1 MLRMNNTND
10 IEKMRRYYR
19 TSDMINLLEHFPE
32 ISPIRNL
39 TIVENELD
47 FINNKEEID
56 SFEGNRVDSLKGRQ
70 LITGLDNDGRN
81 KELLS
86 MLRQI
91 KVIDPYGVLVLF
103 NVTIPQSERYER
115 YAGISVGVALGEA
128 VYIDAVGKGFDGREL
143 SKGICTHERYFIP
156 WFELRKCCIE
166 NFKQYQTYEINER
179 DYRETRFNRIEFLK
193 SLNLNPIIF
202 EKYIPEN
209 YEPIPDF
216 IWLNVI
222 KGILKKLEKR
232 EEILLNSDFTNF
244 AISGH
249 TEGKEFCPWQM
260 FDKNRFVLAKKLNK

>member
-128 VYIDAVGKGFDGREL
+128 VYIDAVGKGFDGR
-143 SKGICTHERYFIP
+143 K
-156 WFELRKCCIE
+156 
-166 NFKQYQTYEINER
+166 
-179 DYRETRFNRIEFLK
+179 FLK
-193 SLNLNPIIF
+193 GFVHTKDILFHGSNLGNVVLKILNNIKHTKLMSVII
-202 EKYIPEN
+202 EKLDLIE
-209 YEPIPDF
+209 
-216 IWLNVI
+216 
-222 KGILKKLEKR
+222 
-232 EEILLNSDFTNF
+232 SNF
-244 AISGH
+244 
-249 TEGKEFCPWQM
+249 
-260 FDKNRFVLAKKLNK
+260 